1 MVTKRMLEQPL
12 KGNQK
17 LKMGKLKTSDE
28 SPSESQ
34 QNNVKT
40 PTENNNKFTQK
51 SYKKQSQKN
60 LQRILP
66 GTHKYYPK
74 NCTKFPVETYQ
85 QPSTS
90 TTKHTNKQTPK
101 QTNTNT
107 LTIIQQH
114 TNSQLTTHKPTVIHK
129 NGEGHQKFI

>member
-1 MVTKRMLEQPL
+1 MLEQPL

-17 LKMGKLKTSDE
+17 LKMGQLKTSDE

-40 PTENNNKFTQK
+40 PTE
-51 SYKKQSQKN
+51 KQQQIYSKNPTRSNHKKN

-74 NCTKFPVETYQ
+74 NCTKFPVETYR

-90 TTKHTNKQTPK
+90 TTKHTNKRTPK
-101 QTNTNT
+101 PTNTNT
-107 LTIIQQH
+107 LTIIQHH
-114 TNSQLTTHKPTVIHK
+114 TNSQPTTHKPTVIHK
-129 NGEGHQKFI
+129 TAKASKSQKNH